1 MNKSVVLK
9 KRPNKEVIDIYSKHH
24 RSFFHSNKIKA
35 RGRGGRGGRI
45 KTVSYFEKQ
54 CHLVR
59 REYSNLNQNVSSC
72 LRRYNSFSCHC
83 MKSVQIRCIFWFVF
97 SRIRTEY
104 GEIRSISSYSVR
116 MRENT
121 DQKKHRIWTLFNA
134 VCQQVFCRKD
144 DQKLPKISRKIYVVE
159 FFFLL
164 PL

>member
-24 RSFFHSNKIKA
+24 RSFFRSNKIKA

-54 CHLVR
+54 CHLMR

-83 MKSVQIRCIFWFVF
+83 MKSVQIRCIFWSVF

-121 DQKKHRIWTLFNA
+121 DQKKHRIWTLFTQCANKSSTEKMTKN
-134 VCQQVFCRKD
+134 F
-144 DQKLPKISRKIYVVE
+144 QKFPGKST
-159 FFFLL
+159 
-164 PL
+164 